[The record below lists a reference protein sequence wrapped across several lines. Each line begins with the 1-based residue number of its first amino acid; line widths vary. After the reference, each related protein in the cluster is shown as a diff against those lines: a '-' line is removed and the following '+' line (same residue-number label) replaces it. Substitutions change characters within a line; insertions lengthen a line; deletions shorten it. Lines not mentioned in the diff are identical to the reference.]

1 MVRGAVCLRRRQGS
15 RGAQRWVHPQTSVF
29 ASLLLL
35 RQALAQQACSRCL
48 LLISLSM
55 LSQHAFSPCLLAT
68 LAHRADDPQTL
79 PPALGARTIKHIEA
93 LFDWA
98 MPACLRLVR
107 KEIKE
112 ISPTEDSN
120 IART

>member
-1 MVRGAVCLRRRQGS
+1 MSTL
-15 RGAQRWVHPQTSVF
+15 QTLPP
-29 ASLLLL
+29 SLGMHTCFTMP
-35 RQALAQQACSRCL
+35 ALQ
-48 LLISLSM
+48 I
-55 LSQHAFSPCLLAT
+55 
-68 LAHRADDPQTL
+68 L
-79 PPALGARTIKHIEA
+79 PPALGMRTIKHIEV

-120 IART
+120 IAQT